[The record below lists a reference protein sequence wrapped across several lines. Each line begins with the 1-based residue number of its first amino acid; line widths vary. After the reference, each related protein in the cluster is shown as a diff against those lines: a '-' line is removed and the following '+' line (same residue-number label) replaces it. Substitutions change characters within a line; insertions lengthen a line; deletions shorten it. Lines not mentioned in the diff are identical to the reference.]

1 MKTLL
6 IWIGVPL
13 VFVLGL
19 LSYVYVRVETLL
31 AGATLTPFWQHG
43 IAFGICL
50 LLFLSLA
57 AIWTS
62 YGMISIFV
70 FHFLVLLLLTDGLY
84 FLLGALFPIHN
95 ETLAALVNLGV
106 IPLLLTSAL
115 ILYGHFNVSQ
125 VKEKV
130 YRVTTGKEISKEGY
144 KVALLADVHYGLLPD
159 HKEIIGRLVQRISG
173 QNVDAVLL
181 CGDIVDERT
190 NAAKVHELFEM
201 LGKMKTKFG
210 IYYVYGNHDTSQY
223 VRTPLISKEEL
234 ARAMT
239 ENGIRILKDEAVRLE
254 EGFTLAGREDRSFP
268 RKPLGEVLEGVDPH
282 DFLLLLD
289 HQPYKLSERAK
300 AGVDLTVSGHTHAG
314 QFWPLGIINYLVP
327 DGMNYGIRKIGNM
340 IAIVTSGVTGYYI
353 LRTASHSEY
362 VTIYI
367 TREE

>member
-19 LSYVYVRVETLL
+19 LSYVYVRIREVISFFPLSPL
-31 AGATLTPFWQHG
+31 WQVG
-43 IAFGICL
+43 IPSGICV

-84 FLLGALFPIHN
+84 FLLGSVFSFHN
-95 ETLAALVNLGV
+95 ETLAMLQNFGV
-106 IPLLLTSAL
+106 IPFLLTAAF
-115 ILYGHFNVSQ
+115 ILYGHFNVSR

-130 YRVTTGKEISKEGY
+130 YHVTTGKEISKAGY
-144 KVALLADVHYGLLPD
+144 KVALLADVHYGLLPN
-159 HKEIIGRLVQRISG
+159 HKGIIERLVQRISA

-201 LGKMKTKFG
+201 LGRMKTKFG

-234 ARAMT
+234 ARAIT
-239 ENGIRILKDEAVRLE
+239 DNGIQILKDEAVRLE
-254 EGFTLAGREDRSFP
+254 EGFTLVGREDRSFR
-268 RKPLGEVLEGVDPH
+268 RKPLDEVLEGVDPS
-282 DFLLLLD
+282 DFLLLMD

-327 DGMNYGIRKIGNM
+327 DGMNYGMRKIGNM

-362 VTIYI
+362 VTIHI
-367 TREE
+367 TRKE